1 MDTAFAIAD
10 VGFWDLALIALV
22 AFGLSV
28 VGGLSGFGI
37 GLVLPAFIAPVV
49 GVVSVIPVMAVAM
62 SFANASRVWV
72 YRQAISLR
80 TVGLLMLTALPGAL
94 LGALVYTQLSS
105 DAIAMVLGVFLIATV
120 PARHGLERARFKLG
134 MPGLMTIG
142 GGYGVLAGGLSGA
155 GLFLVA
161 ALLATGVQG
170 AALIATDAAIS
181 VAINLL
187 KVGVFGGYAL
197 ITPELF
203 LAGVLIGLCTVPG
216 AFVARR
222 IMDRLPIR
230 VHIWLMEGLVIA
242 GGVSFVWRALTSS

>member
-1 MDTAFAIAD
+1 
-10 VGFWDLALIALV
+10 
-22 AFGLSV
+22 
-28 VGGLSGFGI
+28 
-37 GLVLPAFIAPVV
+37 
-49 GVVSVIPVMAVAM
+49 MAVAM

-105 DAIAMVLGVFLIATV
+105 DTIAMVLGVFLIATV
-120 PARHGLERARFKLG
+120 PARHVLERARFKLRL
-134 MPGLMTIG
+134 PGLMTIG
-142 GGYGVLAGGLSGA
+142 GGYGLLAGGLSGA

-230 VHIWLMEGLVIA
+230 VHVWLMEGLVIA
-242 GGVSFVWRALTSS
+242 GGISFVWRALTSS